1 MFLSLNLD
9 IFGISFLVGRS
20 FCHMKNVSFSG
31 DAVIRH
37 SPAWI
42 SVTKCWSLHKAIL
55 INLLASDAFI
65 PSMMAICEK
74 SELA

>member
-9 IFGISFLVGRS
+9 IFGISFFVGRS
-20 FCHMKNVSFSG
+20 FCQMKNMFFSG

-42 SVTKCWSLHKAIL
+42 SVTKCCSLHKAIL

-65 PSMMAICEK
+65 LPVMAICEK